1 MGFRALG
8 FLRALGLSRIW
19 GLGFV
24 CLCVCVCAYVRVVP
38 LVQGCVGA
46 VKVYGLRGR
55 KISERGASGL
65 GLLVWA
71 VEVWGKGRVPDEAFG

>member
-1 MGFRALG
+1 M
-8 FLRALGLSRIW
+8 
-19 GLGFV
+19 
-24 CLCVCVCAYVRVVP
+24 CVCVRVCACCPACSRSC
-38 LVQGCVGA
+38 GFRSCA